1 MWIPKNQ
8 TARPRIRSDEQ
19 SSAFGRRAL
28 RFLTIMTTRDQPDYA
43 SQSGDAAMDGERRAR
58 PRVAIATSGRF
69 HLLDLGRELDVLGY
83 DVRFYSH
90 VPRKRALTFGLPL
103 RCQRSLLGLIF
114 PLVVLARRGPK
125 RFRLYADLLMRRTL
139 DSIVAARLEPCE
151 VFIGMSGLCVKSA
164 LAARHKFGATVVI
177 ERASTHIEAQRA
189 ILSEF
194 SPKDVEPVLAQDVQ
208 RELCSYELADVISVP
223 SKHVE
228 QTFLDRGTAPAKLFR
243 NPYGVDLSMFPPTKS
258 PPARPA
264 KVLMVGTWSLR
275 KGCDVLWGACERAN
289 SWRLLHVGPIG
300 DAPVPKS
307 PLFEHHEP
315 VSQEKLV
322 SFFAAAHVCGLA
334 SREEG
339 LSYVQA
345 QALACGLPVVCT
357 EKTGGRDLK
366 DLLDGSRWVYVVPDE
381 DLDAFGCAI
390 QTALDESAT
399 PAGVRDRLGQLRPR
413 LSFKAYAVRYSI
425 EIQRRTRL
433 RLGGDR

>member
-1 MWIPKNQ
+1 M
-8 TARPRIRSDEQ
+8 
-19 SSAFGRRAL
+19 
-28 RFLTIMTTRDQPDYA
+28 DQ
-43 SQSGDAAMDGERRAR
+43 ERRAR

-90 VPRKRALTFGLPL
+90 VPRKRALMFGLPL
-103 RCQRSLLGLIF
+103 RCQRPLLGLIF
-114 PLVVLARRGPK
+114 PLVLLARRGPK
-125 RFRLYADLLMRRTL
+125 RLRLHADLLMRRAL
-139 DSIVAARLEPCE
+139 DSLVATRLEPCE

-164 LAARHKFGATVVI
+164 LAARRKFGATVVI
-177 ERASTHIEAQRA
+177 ERASTHVDAQRA
-189 ILSEF
+189 ILSEL
-194 SPKDVEPVLAQDVQ
+194 SANDVEPVLAHDVE

-228 QTFLDRGTAPAKLFR
+228 QTFLDRGTAPAKVFR

-258 PPARPA
+258 PPAGPA

-275 KGCDVLWGACERAN
+275 KGCDILWKACERAN

-307 PLFEHHEP
+307 PLFEHHES

-322 SFFAAAHVCGLA
+322 AFFAAAHVCGLA

-366 DLLDGSRWVYVVPDE
+366 DLLDGCRWIYVVPEGDP
-381 DLDAFGCAI
+381 DALGCAI
-390 QTALDESAT
+390 QAALNESAAPT
-399 PAGVRDRLGQLRPR
+399 GVRDRLGELRSR
-413 LSFKAYAVRYSI
+413 LSFNAYAVRYSL
-425 EIQRRTRL
+425 EIQRRTGL
-433 RLGGDR
+433 LLGDAR